1 MYVQRAEDMTYS
13 QYVPVI
19 ATLFLMP
26 IQQYS

>member
-13 QYVPVI
+13 QYVRVI
-19 ATLFLMP
+19 VTLFLMP